1 MTNYRARAGVML
13 FLLMAATAGLIY
25 RAAVLTVGDANKIQ
39 TNLAIIN
46 RKPVSVEK
54 LILQVAKLDG
64 ITNDIERTTL
74 SDVKA
79 ALTETATLLKE
90 TQLEIDAQYQ
100 AWDAMK
106 SAMEKDDATYRS
118 VAMRLA
124 AVRSQQDDQILR
136 LRELIDS
143 AQQPPVVLRLPTMF

>member
-1 MTNYRARAGVML
+1 
-13 FLLMAATAGLIY
+13 
-25 RAAVLTVGDANKIQ
+25 
-39 TNLAIIN
+39 
-46 RKPVSVEK
+46 
-54 LILQVAKLDG
+54 
-64 ITNDIERTTL
+64 
-74 SDVKA
+74 VKA

-100 AWDAMK
+100 TWDAMK